1 MEKNLYGI
9 ILAGGRGE
17 RFWPRSKKVRPKQLL
32 PVISKQTMLEET
44 FSRLNNFIPKEKIFV
59 VGTEILKEPIDSLG
73 IFEKSNLMYEPFGK
87 NTALAIGFA
96 AIKLR
101 SIDKDS
107 VMLVC
112 PADHSI
118 FPDKD
123 FQKTIQIGIE
133 YALKGNLVTFG
144 ITPTRPDE
152 GYGYIELG
160 ESLLDEQVYK
170 IKSFKEKPNVKRA
183 ISYLKKGN
191 TLWNSGIFLWKTETL
206 LEGIE
211 KYLPDM
217 YRELLEYEKHIG
229 KSDERDNILKLYEK
243 SPATSIDFGVME
255 QAENIVIVRAQ
266 FNWDD
271 VGDWNALERIKNK
284 DKEGNIVEGEV
295 VTLNSKNS
303 IIISDSGLVTV
314 IGVSDLIVVRT
325 ENETL
330 VCKKNETGEIK
341 NLLKILEKDEKY
353 KKYL

>member
-1 MEKNLYGI
+1 MDNRLYGV

-32 PVISKQTMLEET
+32 PVISKKTMLEET

-73 IFEKSNLMYEPFGK
+73 IFSESNLMYEPFGK

-123 FQKTIQIGIE
+123 FQKTIQIGFD

-191 TLWNSGIFLWKTETL
+191 TLWNSGIFLWKTEKL

-211 KYLPDM
+211 KYLPEM
-217 YRELLEYEKHIG
+217 YRELVEFEKHIG
-229 KSDERDNILKLYEK
+229 KSDERESILKLYEN
-243 SPATSIDFGVME
+243 SPSTSIDFGVME

-303 IIISDSGLVTV
+303 IIISDYGLVTV
-314 IGVSDLIVVRT
+314 IGVSDLIVVKT